1 MKVQLPWEESMATFE
16 KGQSSVVGAR
26 GEAER
31 EVRLQAGAAGRS
43 QLTRGG
49 QEPGRGWP
57 VVLCWE
63 GGPRGLEEA
72 AVGAQPSPCT
82 RGMVL

>member
-1 MKVQLPWEESMATFE
+1 M
-16 KGQSSVVGAR
+16 VGAR

-31 EVRLQAGAAGRS
+31 EVRLQAEAAGRS
-43 QLTRGG
+43 QLTQALSASLTQGG

-57 VVLCWE
+57 VLCWE
-63 GGPRGLEEA
+63 GGPHGLEEA

-82 RGMVL
+82 GELVL